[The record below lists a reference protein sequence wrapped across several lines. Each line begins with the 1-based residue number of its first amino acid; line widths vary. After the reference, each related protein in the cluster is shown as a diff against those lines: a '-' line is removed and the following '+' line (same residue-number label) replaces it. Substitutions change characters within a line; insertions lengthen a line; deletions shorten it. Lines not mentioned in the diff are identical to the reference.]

1 MLAFKPKEEPFFTKL
16 FKSGLFQ
23 FLMVVLLG
31 VGVTWFVIRS
41 DRPQQ
46 WIQRINR
53 FASVSP
59 SSNSSLSTQSNT
71 SPQSTEAGIAADA
84 ADFEA
89 PPAQANAWSAR
100 IASATESAMSAEVG
114 TTATA
119 PVSLTRIASG
129 TAKLKIQM
137 VEIDHDYL
145 DTLTADRNGQ
155 NSNVSDDIKSFRS
168 YPDLIVNSSFFTVLK
183 TDTIEFNRD
192 KKNLSVT
199 AGNNTRG
206 FIFAF
211 KVLDDLPDATFRFF
225 EVDFTKNHP
234 NDAQQVGFEMFIAAR
249 EKYIISG
256 AGLISYFE
264 TESNLANV
272 SPFQIFKSP
281 AFTNQKTTFAIII
294 ELQ

>member
-1 MLAFKPKEEPFFTKL
+1 MLAFKPKEEPFLTKL

-59 SSNSSLSTQSNT
+59 NPSSNLSTQSAT
-71 SPQSTEAGIAADA
+71 SAQNTEAGIAADA
-84 ADFEA
+84 ADLDA

-100 IASATESAMSAEVG
+100 SASPTETTMNGEVG
-114 TTATA
+114 TIATA
-119 PVSLTRIASG
+119 PASLTRIASG

-145 DTLTADRNGQ
+145 DTLTGDRNGQ
-155 NSNVSDDIKSFRS
+155 VSAVSDDIQSFRS
-168 YPDLIVNSSFFTVLK
+168 YPDLIVNSSYITVLK
-183 TDTIEFNRD
+183 TDTIEFNKD
-192 KKNLSVT
+192 KKDASVT

-206 FIFAF
+206 FVLTF
-211 KVLDDLPDATFRFF
+211 KSLDDLPDATARFF
-225 EVDFTKNHP
+225 DVYFNKNHP
-234 NDAQQVGFEMFIAAR
+234 NDAQQLRFEMFIAAR

-281 AFTNQKTTFAIII
+281 TFTNQKTTFAIIV